1 MEFEERSKVGG
12 KQFRVGRVL
21 QIVLALLLSVGAMN
35 NVLKTPEAL
44 RNAALL
50 GYQEVTLLPLAG
62 VLLLSSL
69 LYIVPRTAL
78 LGALM
83 LTGWLGGAVA
93 THVIHGDGLL
103 VLSMP
108 VIFGGLVWLALWLQD
123 SFVRRHL
130 PIQG

>member
-108 VIFGGLVWLALWLQD
+108 VIFGGLVWLQD

>member
-130 PIQG
+130 PIPG